1 MFTECPYCGF
11 LVALDTQGQPL
22 PRCPNCAQ
30 RLRDAGIDEAGHE
43 AAPQNVGA
51 GLPPDPA
58 GNAAGEPDI
67 APASPA
73 VASVAAQPAVA
84 VPLASPAADPAAAS
98 KAETPDG
105 SETPSVSAPAD
116 ASPEPATRPAAVPD
130 AAQPAVPDTAAPA
143 TAFPEANAEPTHA
156 AGATAPDSN
165 AHAAPTSAGDA
176 PVDAPAETVTD
187 PPAAPRAAPPDPA
200 TIDSATHPA
209 TDADPAAG
217 AAASGKD
224 VHGAAPE
231 PGALHDSVAPPGVAL
246 DAHADP
252 QPPPDATAA
261 VVPPAQTRTTRAAP
275 SFARAPRLAPAIS
288 RKRRVL
294 ETAAVGGLLLLLGV
308 QLLLAD
314 RARLSADARWR
325 PVVATLCGALGCTLP
340 AWREPSAFRVV
351 ERHVRAHGAQVLRVS
366 ARIRNDARWAQ
377 PWPALQLTLSDAHG
391 RAMATRIFQPREY
404 LGGAPAQSSLG
415 AGQDVALS
423 MDVVEPGP
431 QAVAFTFDFR

>member
-11 LVALDTQGQPL
+11 LVVLDTQGQPL

-43 AAPQNVGA
+43 AAPHNMGA

-73 VASVAAQPAVA
+73 VASVATQPAVA
-84 VPLASPAADPAAAS
+84 APNASPAADPAAAS
-98 KAETPDG
+98 KAETPEG

-116 ASPEPATRPAAVPD
+116 ASPKPATRPAAVPD
-130 AAQPAVPDTAAPA
+130 AAQPAVPEIAAFA
-143 TAFPEANAEPTHA
+143 TAFPEPDPQPTHA
-156 AGATAPDSN
+156 VGTTSPDSRSHASSTSAVDAPMDAPAGAIADSP
-165 AHAAPTSAGDA
+165 AALHATLPASATVASAIHAAP
-176 PVDAPAETVTD
+176 
-187 PPAAPRAAPPDPA
+187 
-200 TIDSATHPA
+200 
-209 TDADPAAG
+209 DADPAASD
-217 AAASGKD
+217 AASGKD

-231 PGALHDSVAPPGVAL
+231 CVKSHASAAPPDVAP

-252 QPPPDATAA
+252 DPPQDATAA
-261 VVPPAQTRTTRAAP
+261 AVPPTQTRATRAAP

-351 ERHVRAHGAQVLRVS
+351 ERDVRAHGAQVLRVS
-366 ARIRNDARWAQ
+366 ARIRNDAHWAQ

-423 MDVVEPGP
+423 MDIVEPGP